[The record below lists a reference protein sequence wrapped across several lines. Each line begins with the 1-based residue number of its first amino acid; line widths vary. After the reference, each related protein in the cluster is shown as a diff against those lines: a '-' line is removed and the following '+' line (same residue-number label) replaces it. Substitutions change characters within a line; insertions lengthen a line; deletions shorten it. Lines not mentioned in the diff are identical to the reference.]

1 MGEVCLPVRCNAS
14 IGEWRP
20 SRTAPDTHMDWKKY
34 IAEACILFTVLCLL
48 ILLINWM
55 IAGTLEGVAV
65 EPVWFFR
72 ILLLSFVCALAR
84 RIRLIEKIPGWA
96 RLLIHA
102 ILIVFGIFFILVLPY
117 SLGRNYAVSTILV
130 ILLVLS
136 MVYAALYAICYLF
149 ARLSKK
155 KSGGKEPDKNKKD
168 KPAYTK
174 QFHK

>member
-1 MGEVCLPVRCNAS
+1 
-14 IGEWRP
+14 
-20 SRTAPDTHMDWKKY
+20 MDWKKY

-102 ILIVFGIFFILVLPY
+102 VLVIFGIFFILVLPY

-155 KSGGKEPDKNKKD
+155 KSGAEDADENENQLIK
-168 KPAYTK
+168 
-174 QFHK
+174 